1 MKAAMP
7 SILRFMLCTL
17 ILYVAF
23 LLCGWAVLGPYNEKF
38 KNIETTSE
46 CLFSLLNGDDMF
58 NTFKLTTST
67 NQPAVIFCQI
77 YLYVFVAL
85 FIYIVLNL
93 FIGLIS
99 EMYAAVRMMG
109 KKQWKALYLG
119 KLYHLLDED
128 EDDDWD
134 DDIIDWNR
142 HGILL

>member
-1 MKAAMP
+1 M
-7 SILRFMLCTL
+7 
-17 ILYVAF
+17 Y
-23 LLCGWAVLGPYNEKF
+23 
-38 KNIETTSE
+38 
-46 CLFSLLNGDDMF
+46 

-67 NQPAVIFCQI
+67 NQAAVIFCQI
-77 YLYVFVAL
+77 YLYVFICL
-85 FIYIVLNL
+85 FIYVVLNL

-134 DDIIDWNR
+134 DDLIDWHR
-142 HGILL
+142 YVVVLL